1 MQSQLMNERDLAAE
15 LRRLIDDARRLA
27 PEVGPDLDQ
36 LLQDGLTHPLAA
48 QELESLLG
56 KVIERIRE
64 GAGRRADD
72 RAEAVLANGTE
83 ELLRRVSAI
92 RERTRVT
99 VPPPGPMVKQHTV
112 HLLDEHNGIR
122 SRLVVPRPVFHQKEV
137 PMVGG
142 FIQTNEIKLWSGNE
156 RLDIHV
162 NQFRAKNGRAPSA
175 EELHRIMLGK
185 LPLEGLG
192 TDDEFEILDLARSI
206 AANGVRKP
214 PILDVDG
221 TLLDGNRRVAACHL
235 ILNDTDEF
243 GAAEAKRRAEYV
255 FVWQLTPDATDD
267 DRRRVIV
274 SLNFESDCKEPWPE
288 YVKAR
293 KVFEEWEAMLQLE
306 TQKPGPKRQ
315 AEMKKELSRKYAL
328 GPDTTVVNRYLK
340 MVRWALEFED
350 HHINTKNR
358 DPYEVKHAASRYF
371 QYFEELGKGEQSPG
385 GVGWTL
391 NNDDGFR
398 GVVFDLLFDGKIE
411 SWKEVRALKHV
422 YASEE
427 AGELL
432 AKAHHEPNVEA
443 AHQHVESAITIANTK
458 RAEMRSLGAN
468 LRIETFT
475 KWIEDVP
482 PRTFRDEVKTENLQ
496 GLLRALRL
504 IEPIVQQSL
513 ENREGPSALG
523 SKAGSVKG
531 AGKEKKPS

>member
-1 MQSQLMNERDLAAE
+1 MQSQLMNEHDLAAE

-27 PEVGPDLDQ
+27 PEVGPDIDQ
-36 LLQDGLTHPLAA
+36 LLQDGLAHPLAA

-56 KVIERIRE
+56 KVIERIRDSASRRGDAGAESALADGME
-64 GAGRRADD
+64 G
-72 RAEAVLANGTE
+72 
-83 ELLRRVSAI
+83 LLRRVSAI
-92 RERTRVT
+92 REQVRATM
-99 VPPPGPMVKQHTV
+99 PPPGPMVRQHTV
-112 HLLDEHNGIR
+112 HLLEEHNGIR
-122 SRLVVPRPVFHQKEV
+122 SQLVVPRPVFHEKEV

-142 FIQTNEIKLWSGNE
+142 FIQTTKIKLWTGNE
-156 RLDIHV
+156 RLEIHV
-162 NQFRAKNGRAPSA
+162 NQFRSKNGRAPTA
-175 EELHRIMLGK
+175 EELLRIMLGK
-185 LPLEGLG
+185 MPLEGLDEG
-192 TDDEFEILDLARSI
+192 DEFEILKLARSI

-221 TLLDGNRRVAACHL
+221 TLLDGNRRVAACLL
-235 ILNDTDEF
+235 ILNDNDEF
-243 GAAEAKRRAEYV
+243 KSAEEKRRAEYV
-255 FVWQLTPDATDD
+255 YVWQLTPDATND
-267 DRRRVIV
+267 DRQRVIV
-274 SLNFESDCKEPWPE
+274 SLNFESDCKKEWPE

-293 KVFEEWEAMLQLE
+293 KVFEDWEAMLQLE
-306 TQKPGPKRQ
+306 PQKPGPRRQ
-315 AEMKKELSRKYAL
+315 AEMKRELSKKYAL
-328 GPDTTVVNRYLK
+328 GPDTNVVNRYLK

-358 DPYEVKHAASRYF
+358 DQYEVKHAASRYF
-371 QYFEELGKGEQSPG
+371 QYFDELGKGEQSQG
-385 GVGWTL
+385 GVGWVL
-391 NNDDGFR
+391 NNDEAFR
-398 GVVFDLLFDGKIE
+398 GIVFDLLFDGKIE
-411 SWKEVRALKHV
+411 NWKQVRDLKHV

-427 AGELL
+427 ARELM
-432 AKAHHEPNVEA
+432 AKAHHEPDVETA
-443 AHQHVESAITIANTK
+443 QGHVESAITIANTK